1 MSAAGGLNVRR
12 LLEPDFYPHPVRDLR
27 LVETHISW
35 VFLTGDYAYK
45 VKKPLDL
52 GFLDFSTLDKRAH
65 CCREELRLN
74 RRLAPALYL
83 EVVPLTGRPEAPAL
97 GGSGEAIEYAVKM
110 RQFDEAGLLDR
121 RIAAG
126 ALQPERIDRIA
137 RIVAGFHARI
147 DRAPEGS
154 DFGTPERAH
163 FPVAENFHQTLPLV
177 TDPGLRAVLE
187 HLQAWSEQA
196 YLRLAPVMAE
206 RKRGG
211 FIRECHGDMH
221 LGNMAEVDGEVAIF
235 DGIEFNPNLRWI
247 DVMSEVAFLCMD
259 LDHRGRPDYAWR
271 FLNGYLERT
280 GDYPGLA
287 LLRYYQAYRAM
298 VRAKISA
305 LRLAQPGLS
314 ATDEA
319 AARDALQGYLSR
331 AQGYAAPGQ
340 PYLIITHGP
349 SGTGKTWIAGRL
361 CEGLGAVRVRSDIER
376 KRLARLPPEARSGSG
391 LDAGL
396 YTAAM
401 GEATY
406 ARLAAIAG
414 GVLAAGLP
422 VVVDATFLGRGQRDR
437 LRAVAAEQDAPF
449 RVLSLQASPGTL
461 RARVQDRERQAEDA
475 SEAGLAVLER
485 QLETLTP
492 LDPDET
498 AGTLTV
504 DAEGQVAV
512 EEVTARLR
520 SALGLDGS
528 EA

>member
-1 MSAAGGLNVRR
+1 
-12 LLEPDFYPHPVRDLR
+12 
-27 LVETHISW
+27 
-35 VFLTGDYAYK
+35 
-45 VKKPLDL
+45 
-52 GFLDFSTLDKRAH
+52 
-65 CCREELRLN
+65 
-74 RRLAPALYL
+74 
-83 EVVPLTGRPEAPAL
+83 
-97 GGSGEAIEYAVKM
+97 
-110 RQFDEAGLLDR
+110 
-121 RIAAG
+121 
-126 ALQPERIDRIA
+126 
-137 RIVAGFHARI
+137 
-147 DRAPEGS
+147 
-154 DFGTPERAH
+154 
-163 FPVAENFHQTLPLV
+163 
-177 TDPGLRAVLE
+177 
-187 HLQAWSEQA
+187 
-196 YLRLAPVMAE
+196 
-206 RKRGG
+206 
-211 FIRECHGDMH
+211 MH

-305 LRLAQPGLS
+305 IRLAQPGLS

-319 AARDALQGYLSR
+319 AAQGALQGYLSR

-376 KRLARLPPEARSGSG
+376 KRLASLPPEARSGSG

-422 VVVDATFLGRGQRDR
+422 VVVDATFLGRGQRER

-504 DAEGQVAV
+504 DAEGRVAV
-512 EEVTARLR
+512 EEVAARVR